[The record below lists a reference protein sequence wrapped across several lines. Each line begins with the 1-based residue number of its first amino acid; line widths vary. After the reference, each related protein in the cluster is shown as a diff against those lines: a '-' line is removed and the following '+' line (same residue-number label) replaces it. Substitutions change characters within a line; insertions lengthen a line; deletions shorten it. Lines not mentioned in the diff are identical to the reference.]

1 MPKILVSHTEFIPTR
16 FPRKNNKV
24 VHWFTYVES
33 KSQTMKILGLNLT
46 LTIKINNLFFEHLR
60 KSIDNFLED
69 TKKLT
74 SWI

>member
-1 MPKILVSHTEFIPTR
+1 
-16 FPRKNNKV
+16 
-24 VHWFTYVES
+24 
-33 KSQTMKILGLNLT
+33 